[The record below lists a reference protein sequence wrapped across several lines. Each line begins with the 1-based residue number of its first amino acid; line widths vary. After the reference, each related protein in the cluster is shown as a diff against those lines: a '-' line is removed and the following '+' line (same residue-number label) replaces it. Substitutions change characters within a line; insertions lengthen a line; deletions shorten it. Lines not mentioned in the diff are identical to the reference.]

1 MVTKKKSFITLTAGV
16 GVPYRYNPAFSPMA
30 LNNLNNPYSPQ
41 PATPVGNHL
50 DQDMF
55 SAAMVNVY
63 GNDPN
68 NGSGMVDDPSRFQR
82 IKTFFSTS
90 PTRRDATNRQNKTV
104 FSRTEERN
112 RECRMNYVGPTGV
125 AQL

>member
-1 MVTKKKSFITLTAGV
+1 LGTKKKSFITLTAGV

-68 NGSGMVDDPSRFQR
+68 NGSGMVDHSGSMDDPSRFQR
-82 IKTFFSTS
+82 IITFFLRRRRDV
-90 PTRRDATNRQNKTV
+90 TRRIGKIRPFCPGQMTV
-104 FSRTEERN
+104 
-112 RECRMNYVGPTGV
+112 
-125 AQL
+125 